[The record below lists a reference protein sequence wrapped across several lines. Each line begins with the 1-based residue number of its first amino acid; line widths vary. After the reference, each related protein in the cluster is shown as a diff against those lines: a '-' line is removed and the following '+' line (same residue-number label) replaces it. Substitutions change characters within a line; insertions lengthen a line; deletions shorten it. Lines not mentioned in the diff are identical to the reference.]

1 MRRSDSL
8 GQGHQFPL
16 LATHLTLLS
25 YSSPLWMMGRFTKQQ
40 TYNALSYLEENR
52 EYCCEIVSEDKDLI
66 YIRNNGM
73 I

>member
-1 MRRSDSL
+1 
-8 GQGHQFPL
+8 
-16 LATHLTLLS
+16 
-25 YSSPLWMMGRFTKQQ
+25 MMGRFTKQQ

-73 I
+73 IWDKFSNEDFDQHPVPLNSGISMKE